1 MREISIIQEELRDVD
16 SLIFEIRESII
27 QFPDDAVLL
36 RSLSQYSFIRT
47 NLLAELDNALALE
60 NSHVIDIAIKR
71 SESFAAHVVH

>member
-16 SLIFEIRESII
+16 SLIFEIRESIA

-71 SESFAAHVVH
+71 SESF

>member
-47 NLLAELDNALALE
+47 NLLAELDNAIALE

-71 SESFAAHVVH
+71 SESF

>member
-36 RSLSQYSFIRT
+36 RSLSQYLFIRT

-71 SESFAAHVVH
+71 SESF

>member
-1 MREISIIQEELRDVD
+1 MREISIIQEELSDVD

-27 QFPDDAVLL
+27 QFPDDAVLF

-71 SESFAAHVVH
+71 SESF

>member
-16 SLIFEIRESII
+16 SLIFEISKSII
-27 QFPDDAVLL
+27 QFPDDAVLFG
-36 RSLSQYSFIRT
+36 SLSQYSFIRT

-71 SESFAAHVVH
+71 SESF

>member
-36 RSLSQYSFIRT
+36 RSLSQYSFIQT
-47 NLLAELDNALALE
+47 NLLVELDNALALE
-60 NSHVIDIAIKR
+60 NSHVIDIVIKR
-71 SESFAAHVVH
+71 SESF

>member
-1 MREISIIQEELRDVD
+1 MRGISIIQEELRDVD

-71 SESFAAHVVH
+71 SESF

>member
-1 MREISIIQEELRDVD
+1 MREISIIQEELIDVD
-16 SLIFEIRESII
+16 SLIFEIRVSII

-71 SESFAAHVVH
+71 SESF

>member
-71 SESFAAHVVH
+71 SESF

>member
-16 SLIFEIRESII
+16 SLIFEIRESIT

-71 SESFAAHVVH
+71 SESF

>member
-1 MREISIIQEELRDVD
+1 MREISIIQEELSDVD

-71 SESFAAHVVH
+71 SESF

>member
-36 RSLSQYSFIRT
+36 RSLSQYSFIQT
-47 NLLAELDNALALE
+47 NLLVELDNALALE

-71 SESFAAHVVH
+71 SESF